1 MSDGYLVSDNND
13 SEQHNAWK
21 ISAWHDQPIVSR
33 KIDKFRPEF
42 LTTGLARDLID
53 MNTCIKA
60 SDMPVKAFDNVF
72 FKFFKKHHYQ
82 HIYLYHIILAESV
95 FKKYK
100 ISIKLD
106 NFFSSLFPDRFL
118 KNVYV

>member
-21 ISAWHDQPIVSR
+21 ISAWHAQPIVSR
-33 KIDKFRPEF
+33 KLDKFRLEF

-72 FKFFKKHHYQ
+72 FFLLKKTSLSAY
-82 HIYLYHIILAESV
+82 I
-95 FKKYK
+95 F
-100 ISIKLD
+100 ISY
-106 NFFSSLFPDRFL
+106 NPDRICIQEI
-118 KNVYV
+118 

>member
-1 MSDGYLVSDNND
+1 MVILIMIVSNTMHG
-13 SEQHNAWK
+13 SL

-33 KIDKFRPEF
+33 KIDKIRPEF

-72 FKFFKKHHYQ
+72 F
-82 HIYLYHIILAESV
+82 LVL
-95 FKKYK
+95 
-100 ISIKLD
+100 
-106 NFFSSLFPDRFL
+106 
-118 KNVYV
+118 

>member
-13 SEQHNAWK
+13 SEKQNTWK
-21 ISAWHDQPIVSR
+21 ISVWHDHPIVSR
-33 KIDKFRPEF
+33 KLDNYKFRLEF
-42 LTTGLARDLID
+42 STTGLATDLID

-60 SDMPVKAFDNVF
+60 SDMPVKALII
-72 FKFFKKHHYQ
+72 FKNNRYQ

-100 ISIKLD
+100 IFIKLD
-106 NFFSSLFPDRFL
+106 NNFFFHHYFQTSLF
-118 KNVYV
+118 